1 MDQTIQ
7 ALFDRAAEGEHI
19 SLPAGEFEGPFH
31 ITKRCTVTGVNAT
44 LWAEHGPV
52 LIVDAQGVVLR
63 ELRVDVTGNNADGE
77 AVAILSRTGDTTAER
92 VSVLGAVRGFGAED
106 SVSLPKL
113 IALGEFPADRTN
125 DFYLDA
131 EFACETQVEPAVY
144 DLRVDEETLPP
155 GKTRLRISTGIIRAG
170 TYLYGEIAFV
180 GAFVRRVY
188 ISGGAKSNP
197 VGFRENAVYGAQ
209 PDVEPPVRSVIPAP
223 PTANIPPVSA
233 SPVSAQHTPP
243 RHSPKPDFGG
253 AQQLTRGQRI
263 ALGDNAA
270 RTMEIRLYC
279 DQRPTEM
286 EIDGFLF
293 ALCKNG
299 KVRGDSDLIFFN
311 QPQSA
316 DGNLQYL
323 GGKDAALSVSLG
335 TVSAEI
341 DRIAV
346 AFAIYGDNRSEV
358 FGSLHHLTLAV
369 SADGAVIYTFE
380 VEGLIA
386 EKAMVGFEFYRYQNS
401 WKLSAIGSGYHGG
414 MDALC
419 RSYGVEVE

>member
-7 ALFDRAAEGEHI
+7 ALFDRATEGEHI

-31 ITKRCTVTGVNAT
+31 IAKRCTVTGINTT

-52 LIVDAQGVVLR
+52 LTIDVPGVVLR
-63 ELRVDVTGNNADGE
+63 EMRVDVTGNNADGE

-92 VSVLGAVRGFGAED
+92 VSVLGMVRGFGAED

-113 IALGEFPADRTN
+113 IAFGEFPADRTN

-155 GKTRLRISTGIIRAG
+155 GRTRLRISTGIIRAG
-170 TYLYGEIAFV
+170 TYLYGEIAFI

-188 ISGGAKSNP
+188 ISGSAKANP
-197 VGFRENAVYGAQ
+197 AGFRENAVYGAQ
-209 PDVEPPVRSVIPAP
+209 PDMEPPVRSVIPAP
-223 PTANIPPVSA
+223 QTANVPPQAVPPVSE
-233 SPVSAQHTPP
+233 QHTPP
-243 RHSPKPDFGG
+243 ITSPKPDFGG
-253 AQQLTRGQRI
+253 AQQLMRGQRI
-263 ALGDNAA
+263 ALGENAA
-270 RTMEIRLYC
+270 RKMEIRLYC
-279 DQRPTEM
+279 DQRPAEM

-293 ALCKNG
+293 ALQSNG
-299 KVRGDSDLIFFN
+299 KVKSDSDLIFFN
-311 QPQSA
+311 QPQSS

-323 GGKDAALSVSLG
+323 GGTDAALSVSLG
-335 TVSAEI
+335 SLSEEI

-346 AFAIYGDNRSEV
+346 AFAIYGDNRSET
-358 FGSLHHLTLAV
+358 FGGLHHLTLAV
-369 SADGAVIYTFE
+369 SADGAAIYTFE
-380 VEGLIA
+380 VDGLIA